1 MGGGG
6 DSICGRRTVVSR
18 RAHDAGVG
26 GMGAGTAKT
35 GRLNRAGR
43 AGRNK
48 VVATAHDAGV
58 EGLDAPPPDTHRGR
72 WGRGLLGFLVFLF
85 MDGASNSD
93 ASNAV
98 IASAAFAAL
107 RLHVAVGKDGLGIGG
122 PVRRAPG
129 VRAAGGHGGR
139 LGEHGGVGLRDA
151 LHEPVG
157 RMDWLGAP

>member
-1 MGGGG
+1 MQEEQTEQQEERAETRWWRRPMTPELK
-6 DSICGRRTVVSR
+6 DWMRRRRTHIVV
-18 RAHDAGVG
+18 V
-26 GMGAGTAKT
+26 GAG
-35 GRLNRAGR
+35 
-43 AGRNK
+43 
-48 VVATAHDAGV
+48 
-58 EGLDAPPPDTHRGR
+58 
-72 WGRGLLGFLVFLF
+72 GLLGFLVFLF

-139 LGEHGGVGLRDA
+139 LGEHGAVGLRDA

>member
-1 MGGGG
+1 MQAEQTEQQEERAETRWW
-6 DSICGRRTVVSR
+6 RRPMSPELKDWMRRSRTHMAVV
-18 RAHDAGVG
+18 
-26 GMGAGTAKT
+26 GAG
-35 GRLNRAGR
+35 
-43 AGRNK
+43 
-48 VVATAHDAGV
+48 
-58 EGLDAPPPDTHRGR
+58 
-72 WGRGLLGFLVFLF
+72 GLLGFLVFLF

-139 LGEHGGVGLRDA
+139 LGEHGAVGLRDA

>member
-1 MGGGG
+1 MQEERAETRWWRRPMTPELK
-6 DSICGRRTVVSR
+6 DWMRRRRTHIAVV
-18 RAHDAGVG
+18 
-26 GMGAGTAKT
+26 GAG
-35 GRLNRAGR
+35 
-43 AGRNK
+43 
-48 VVATAHDAGV
+48 
-58 EGLDAPPPDTHRGR
+58 
-72 WGRGLLGFLVFLF
+72 GLLGFLVFLF
-85 MDGASNSD
+85 MDGASDSD

-107 RLHVAVGKDGLGIGG
+107 RLHVAVRKDGLGIGG

-139 LGEHGGVGLRDA
+139 LGEHGAVGLRDA